1 MDTSPSLCSHECK
14 HPFRE
19 PELST
24 AKDTAAQED
33 QHLRYTKGKKKKK
46 KVRNSYSLDP
56 HDRNKE

>member
-14 HPFRE
+14 HPFGE

-24 AKDTAAQED
+24 AKDTAAEED
-33 QHLRYTKGKKKKK
+33 QHLRYTKKK
-46 KVRNSYSLDP
+46 KVKNSYSLDP